1 MDKYYEQYKG
11 KLILR
16 DVLAAERTQLAN
28 ERTLLSY
35 LRTALT
41 LFIAGVSFIRFFDSL
56 IIELIGW
63 LFVPL
68 GVWVSWIGAARFR
81 GIKKPLDSLVSR
93 TLDEEQISDRGKSA
107 TAIKRDGRQQ
117 CE

>member
-1 MDKYYEQYKG
+1 MVEYYRRYKD

-16 DVLAAERTQLAN
+16 DVLAADRTQLAN

-56 IIELIGW
+56 LIEIIGW
-63 LFVPL
+63 LFIPL
-68 GVWVSWIGAARFR
+68 GTWVSWIGTVRFR
-81 GIKKPLDSLVSR
+81 RMKQPLNSLLR
-93 TLDEEQISDRGKSA
+93 TAENGSSASDEDN
-107 TAIKRDGRQQ
+107 
-117 CE
+117 

>member
-1 MDKYYEQYKG
+1 MDGYYERYKG

-16 DVLAAERTQLAN
+16 DVLAADRTQMAN
-28 ERTLLSY
+28 ERTLLAY

-56 IIELIGW
+56 VIEIIGW

-68 GVWVSWIGAARFR
+68 GVWVSWIGVARFR
-81 GIKKPLDSLVSR
+81 KLKKPLDSLTPKAR
-93 TLDEEQISDRGKSA
+93 DEQ
-107 TAIKRDGRQQ
+107 
-117 CE
+117 

>member
-1 MDKYYEQYKG
+1 MDRYYERYKG

-16 DVLAAERTQLAN
+16 DVLAADRTQLAN

-56 IIELIGW
+56 IMVIIGW
-63 LFVPL
+63 LFIPL
-68 GVWVSWIGAARFR
+68 GVWVAWIGTARFR
-81 GIKKPLDSLVSR
+81 KMRKPLDCLLRKSR
-93 TLDEEQISDRGKSA
+93 DEE
-107 TAIKRDGRQQ
+107 
-117 CE
+117 